1 VVDVEAE
8 LMREKKMSLLRESE
22 LEMMQSNIGKKN
34 DEERELMMKEVK
46 E

>member
-1 VVDVEAE
+1 MEAE